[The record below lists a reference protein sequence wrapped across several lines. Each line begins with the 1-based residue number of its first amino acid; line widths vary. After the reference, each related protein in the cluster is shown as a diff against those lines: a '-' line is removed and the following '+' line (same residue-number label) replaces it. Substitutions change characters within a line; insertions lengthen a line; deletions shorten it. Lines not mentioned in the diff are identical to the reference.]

1 MKLTAKQ
8 KREQRETMIEAIKDS
23 ADFNGRYMAECFANP
38 RPEDDSTVTATARVM
53 SLLISLRE
61 WSVVQ
66 PLDDVMIQTAIT
78 AWLRAAK
85 VTGQPNPM
93 GGETF
98 VRITD

>member
-1 MKLTAKQ
+1 MARLTAKQ
-8 KREQRETMIEAIKDS
+8 KREQRETMIEAIKDN

-38 RPEDDSTVTATARVM
+38 RPEDDSTVTATARVV

-78 AWLRAAK
+78 AWMAGANVVGK
-85 VTGQPNPM
+85 PAPM

-98 VRITD
+98 IRGE